1 MNLWWASLLFEPGKL
16 VLRWVLYNRSFK
28 YFKKQKLVTILFK
41 NLLKRYLPL
50 NFIKHGFLQ
59 SYFSRQFQNIY
70 FSYDFA
76 MEVSFPLGCTIHV
89 FQIINTKSH
98 NLWKQ
103 LKRNRPS
110 RYKSLKH
117 SRAEPRSL
125 FKFALTSKVTLII
138 IKTTKNYSL
147 NFCSC

>member
-1 MNLWWASLLFEPGKL
+1 MSLWWASLLFEPEKL

-28 YFKKQKLVTILFK
+28 NFKKQKLVTILFK

-50 NFIKHGFLQ
+50 N
-59 SYFSRQFQNIY
+59 SSRQFQNIY

-98 NLWKQ
+98 NPWKR

-110 RYKSLKH
+110 RCKNLKH
-117 SRAEPRSL
+117 SRAEQRSL
-125 FKFALTSKVTLII
+125 FKVALISKVTLII
-138 IKTTKNYSL
+138 IKSTKNYSIK
-147 NFCSC
+147 FCSF

>member
-16 VLRWVLYNRSFK
+16 VLRWVLYNRSFIN
-28 YFKKQKLVTILFK
+28 FKKQKLVTILFK

-50 NFIKHGFLQ
+50 N
-59 SYFSRQFQNIY
+59 SSRQFQNIY

-98 NLWKQ
+98 NPWKR

-117 SRAEPRSL
+117 SRAL
-125 FKFALTSKVTLII
+125 FKFTLISKVTLII

-147 NFCSC
+147 NFCLC